1 MLARGNCMRLLCGAR
16 PLAAEGWEA
25 GVRVG
30 PFTGRL
36 NPFLRS
42 WALLVERGR
51 PRPRSTYRV
60 NLRMKGP
67 KRPLVRPMVP
77 LGPMT
82 PSPS

>member
-30 PFTGRL
+30 PFAGSG

-42 WALLVERGR
+42 WAR
-51 PRPRSTYRV
+51 
-60 NLRMKGP
+60 
-67 KRPLVRPMVP
+67 
-77 LGPMT
+77 
-82 PSPS
+82 